1 MKRLVWI
8 VCSMVLFFV
17 LAGCYGKPT
26 AKQGASVDYTEHQL
40 DSLAFQTTHHYTNN
54 YNFVVSADSLELL
67 NQQPE
72 EMLNDMMVDTFAL
85 KKHSRVVVADI
96 RIIPTDSIDS
106 VWIQLAKDQETFGWT
121 HESEMLKKVV
131 PDDPI
136 SQFIMIFS
144 DVHLIIFLIFF
155 ILILSVYIIRK
166 IGRER
171 VPMVHFNDI
180 DTFYPALLCI
190 TVACSATLYA
200 TIQHF
205 EPDMWR
211 HFYYHPTL
219 NPFSVPL
226 ILSLFLSSVWAV
238 VLIGIAAVDGV
249 RQSLPWE
256 EAILYL
262 GGTGAVCALNYVLFS
277 ITTLYYVGYV
287 LLVMYIVF
295 AVRQFIRHSFTH
307 YQCGKC
313 GKLLKRKGCCPHC
326 GTMNY

>member
-1 MKRLVWI
+1 
-8 VCSMVLFFV
+8 
-17 LAGCYGKPT
+17 
-26 AKQGASVDYTEHQL
+26 
-40 DSLAFQTTHHYTNN
+40 
-54 YNFVVSADSLELL
+54 
-67 NQQPE
+67 
-72 EMLNDMMVDTFAL
+72 
-85 KKHSRVVVADI
+85 
-96 RIIPTDSIDS
+96 
-106 VWIQLAKDQETFGWT
+106 
-121 HESEMLKKVV
+121 
-131 PDDPI
+131 
-136 SQFIMIFS
+136 MIFS

-249 RQSLPWE
+249 WQSLPWE

-287 LLVMYIVF
+287 LLVVYIVF

-313 GKLLKRKGCCPHC
+313 GKLLRRKGRCPHC

>member
-8 VCSMVLFFV
+8 VCSMVLVFV

-26 AKQGASVDYTEHQL
+26 AKQGASVDYTEHQLDYTEHQL

-67 NQQPE
+67 SQQPE

-249 RQSLPWE
+249 RQSLPWKKRYC
-256 EAILYL
+256 IL
-262 GGTGAVCALNYVLFS
+262 AEQE
-277 ITTLYYVGYV
+277 LY
-287 LLVMYIVF
+287 
-295 AVRQFIRHSFTH
+295 AR
-307 YQCGKC
+307 
-313 GKLLKRKGCCPHC
+313 
-326 GTMNY
+326 